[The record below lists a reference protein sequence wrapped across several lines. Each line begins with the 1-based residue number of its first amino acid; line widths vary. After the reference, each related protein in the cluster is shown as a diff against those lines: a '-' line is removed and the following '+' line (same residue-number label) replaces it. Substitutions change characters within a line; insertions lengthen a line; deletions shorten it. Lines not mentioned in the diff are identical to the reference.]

1 MDIVFKIKER
11 GTMHEICAMMPKTCP
26 TMGVP
31 MVVAVSPFLMAVVV
45 PVSGHPVAMGVW
57 AMGMVSEP
65 IGFVCHSWCAKKSTT
80 S

>member
-11 GTMHEICAMMPKTCP
+11 GTMHESCAMMPKTCP

-31 MVVAVSPFLMAVVV
+31 MVVAVSPVLMAVVV
-45 PVSGHPVAMGVW
+45 LVRGHPVAMGVW
-57 AMGMVSEP
+57 AMGMMFIS
-65 IGFVCHSWCAKKSTT
+65 IGLVCHGWCAKKSTT